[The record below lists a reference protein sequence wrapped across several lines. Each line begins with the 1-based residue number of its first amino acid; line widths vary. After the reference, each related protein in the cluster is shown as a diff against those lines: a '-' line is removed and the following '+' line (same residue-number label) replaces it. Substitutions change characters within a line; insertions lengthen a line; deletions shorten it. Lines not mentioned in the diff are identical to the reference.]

1 MASCSAAG
9 MGQGELLPTT
19 AAQGTQGGSAGAA
32 CAPAPRL
39 AGGRRG
45 PRERIDIDTNIARAR
60 AEMKAA
66 QRAVAKARA
75 ASKQE
80 KRKKT
85 RLLKKASNLSASDLE
100 RIAVLKRTGL
110 WDPTLTAPPQPGA
123 ASAGGSSSSATGSC
137 TAIALPAPMTA
148 DIKSGVPTASCE
160 QDLTEGDDQESQMHD
175 VDDEDCP

>member
-1 MASCSAAG
+1 MPLEAAPGTASGSN
-9 MGQGELLPTT
+9 
-19 AAQGTQGGSAGAA
+19 GGA

-39 AGGRRG
+39 AAGRRG

-66 QRAVAKARA
+66 QKAVAKARA
-75 ASKQE
+75 AAKQE

-110 WDPTLTAPPQPGA
+110 WDPTLTGPPQPGT
-123 ASAGGSSSSATGSC
+123 ASASGSSSSNTGCC
-137 TAIALPAPMTA
+137 TAIALPAPHVQDQATRA
-148 DIKSGVPTASCE
+148 PAAICE
-160 QDLTEGDDQESQMHD
+160 PDDAAGDDRDSEMHD
-175 VDDEDCP
+175 LEGED

>member
-9 MGQGELLPTT
+9 MGQGEPLPTT

-110 WDPTLTAPPQPGA
+110 WDPTLTGPPQPGT
-123 ASAGGSSSSATGSC
+123 ASASGSSSSATGCC
-137 TAIALPAPMTA
+137 TAIALPAPTTA
-148 DIKSGVPTASCE
+148 DKDNRVPTASCE
-160 QDLTEGDDQESQMHD
+160 QDHAAGDDKDSEMNEL
-175 VDDEDCP
+175 DDEECP

>member
-1 MASCSAAG
+1 MNAA
-9 MGQGELLPTT
+9 L
-19 AAQGTQGGSAGAA
+19 GTEGGSAGAA

-75 ASKQE
+75 AAKQE

-85 RLLKKASNLSASDLE
+85 RSLKKASNLSASDLE

-110 WDPTLTAPPQPGA
+110 WDPTLTGPPQPGT
-123 ASAGGSSSSATGSC
+123 ASASGSSSSVTGCC
-137 TAIALPAPMTA
+137 TAIALPAPTVVDQGTKA
-148 DIKSGVPTASCE
+148 PAASCGPD
-160 QDLTEGDDQESQMHD
+160 QAAGDDKDSEMNEL
-175 VDDEDCP
+175 DEEECP

>member
-1 MASCSAAG
+1 MNAA
-9 MGQGELLPTT
+9 L
-19 AAQGTQGGSAGAA
+19 GTDGGSAGAA

-66 QRAVAKARA
+66 QIAVAKARA
-75 ASKQE
+75 AAKQE
-80 KRKKT
+80 KSKKT

-110 WDPTLTAPPQPGA
+110 WDPTLTGAPQPGT
-123 ASAGGSSSSATGSC
+123 ASASGSSSSVTACC
-137 TAIALPAPMTA
+137 TAIALPAPPVVDQGTKA
-148 DIKSGVPTASCE
+148 PATSCGS
-160 QDLTEGDDQESQMHD
+160 DKDAGDDKDSEMNEL
-175 VDDEDCP
+175 DEEECP